1 MLVPTMT
8 PEEIYADMCKD
19 AAWLNDQITY
29 KIYPSVQK
37 KIKRCTIFPFIHGC
51 TLESKVTKNQ
61 YNVIFVAYS
70 RGDWNRPCSII
81 YLKYTHESG
90 KTLIYIENHRFAI
103 RIYTP
108 HFISRYKERMADL
121 VNKFS
126 EISSLDIE
134 AFFMLRNWDV
144 VEMSTLKDYRSA
156 NPNSDLTKTLENI
169 ESQSRFKKDSDYERY
184 TVACAMGVCLCEKHK
199 TNPNISIYDTFL
211 SPDLLKET
219 QMVDF
224 VPAYSHVMLNAMCRE
239 YPRHKDFIVKEWN
252 NSYNKIPEDAPI
264 IPYMVE
270 EINKLLDKFP
280 ISALY

>member
-1 MLVPTMT
+1 
-8 PEEIYADMCKD
+8 
-19 AAWLNDQITY
+19 
-29 KIYPSVQK
+29 
-37 KIKRCTIFPFIHGC
+37 
-51 TLESKVTKNQ
+51 
-61 YNVIFVAYS
+61 
-70 RGDWNRPCSII
+70 
-81 YLKYTHESG
+81 
-90 KTLIYIENHRFAI
+90 
-103 RIYTP
+103 
-108 HFISRYKERMADL
+108 MADL

-126 EISSLDIE
+126 EVSSLDIE

-144 VEMSTLKDYRSA
+144 VEMRTLKDFRIA

-169 ESQSRFKKDSDYERY
+169 ENQSRFKKDSDYERY

-224 VPAYSHVMLNAMCRE
+224 VPAHTHVMLNAMCRE
-239 YPRHKDFIVKEWN
+239 YPRQKDFIINEWN
-252 NSYNKIPEDAPI
+252 NSRYKIPEDAPI

-270 EINKLLDKFP
+270 EINKLLEKYP